1 MFPVR
6 FLFFV
11 LSTKLRFVVANASFL
26 LMIACAA
33 FQKEGKR
40 AIAMIGRGVFVQH
53 LPRNVY
59 IARKT

>member
-6 FLFFV
+6 FLV
-11 LSTKLRFVVANASFL
+11 QLGSIIHHL
-26 LMIACAA
+26 LPSDFA

-40 AIAMIGRGVFVQH
+40 AIAMIGRGVFGQN